1 MFCQKFIQPVKKAER
16 WQNLQTMKT
25 LNMKA
30 EVVLR
35 EAVDVYEKGVLRMYA
50 NFVEA
55 LIASRALTTM
65 KAKKHMKAM
74 KTMKAMKAMRLK

>member
-1 MFCQKFIQPVKKAER
+1 MKKAER
-16 WQNLQTMKT
+16 RQNLKTMKT
-25 LNMKA
+25 VN